1 MTVTYEVTIVVRDG
15 QENLITFNSIGSTD
29 TFELFAQIATTLNQ
43 MNRDINSLMKYEENL
58 DELNEARGN
67 TGEPEQ
73 LSLF

>member
-1 MTVTYEVTIVVRDG
+1 MTVTYEVTIVARDG